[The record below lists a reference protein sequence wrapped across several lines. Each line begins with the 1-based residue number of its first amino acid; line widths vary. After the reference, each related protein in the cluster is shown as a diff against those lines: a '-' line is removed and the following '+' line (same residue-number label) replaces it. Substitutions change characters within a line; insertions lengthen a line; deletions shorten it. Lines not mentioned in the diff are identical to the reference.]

1 MISFHDIYSNSKELL
16 MIVTITLA
24 DTLFIHLP
32 IQFTATYTAE
42 KLELGN
48 PVSHK
53 CSVVVVFFSEKQ

>member
-1 MISFHDIYSNSKELL
+1 

-42 KLELGN
+42 KMELEN

-53 CSVVVVFFSEKQ
+53 RNVVVVFFFEKH